1 MFIAGVLKA
10 KESSHRF
17 RASRQGNFT
26 LDDAGFAQQ
35 DTEDTASL
43 APRTASP
50 VVPIDD
56 RRRVNFDDMVD
67 E

>member
-1 MFIAGVLKA
+1 MA

-26 LDDAGFAQQ
+26 LDDAGLAQ
-35 DTEDTASL
+35 DIEDSASL

-50 VVPIDD
+50 VVPLDDD
-56 RRRVNFDDMVD
+56 RRRYNYDDMMD